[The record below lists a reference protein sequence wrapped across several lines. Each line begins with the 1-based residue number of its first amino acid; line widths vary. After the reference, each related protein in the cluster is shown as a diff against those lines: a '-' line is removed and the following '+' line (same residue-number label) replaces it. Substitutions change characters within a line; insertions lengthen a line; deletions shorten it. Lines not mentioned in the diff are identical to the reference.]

1 MPRQIHFAEKA
12 AGSQTNSSPFR
23 SGARTGIRKSA
34 ENKAA
39 GLTDA
44 ALQDKLLEI
53 ATGTCLQYDQGDD
66 WAIPETDE
74 NGNSSRIRT
83 RLAAL
88 TDINEMPDI
97 TSEDSAGNMTLS
109 REGMDAVKREL
120 LQGRGV
126 TASCHAEAYVPGRRS
141 TNYYFNLTTGR
152 IILTSM
158 ISRRKSTAAV
168 MRSVLSDG
176 MTMIPRRISR
186 TKFVSLMKA
195 GTNGRRC
202 PHGRNRPARKRRLD
216 HQEQPRFRNG
226 RDYGRTS
233 RKQYARRA
241 SGISSTRTCQT
252 RTAPWT
258 TSRSKPSS
266 PSKLP

>member
-66 WAIPETDE
+66 WTIPETDE

-141 TNYYFNLTTGR
+141 TNYYFNFDNWAHYTYEHDFPAEKHCGGHEVC
-152 IILTSM
+152 IIGWDDDDPAENFTHVVRVLDESGNERSTLPARPEPPRPETAPGS
-158 ISRRKSTAAV
+158 SGTAAV
-168 MRSVLSDG
+168 PKRTRLWTDPAEAMRTEGIRNLLHEDLSDTDC
-176 MTMIPRRISR
+176 TMDNFPV
-186 TKFVSLMKA
+186 KAFVA
-195 GTNGRRC
+195 
-202 PHGRNRPARKRRLD
+202 
-216 HQEQPRFRNG
+216 E
-226 RDYGRTS
+226 
-233 RKQYARRA
+233 
-241 SGISSTRTCQT
+241 
-252 RTAPWT
+252 
-258 TSRSKPSS
+258 
-266 PSKLP
+266 